1 MKFQDYKYTRPD
13 YKEFKNKFVALV
25 KEFDGADS
33 FEDCEKKL
41 EDINSL
47 RNHILT
53 MVVLVQIRHTIDTKD
68 DFYNKE
74 QEYWDENIP
83 LYEEIN
89 VLFYKSLMKSKFK
102 NDLEKKHGKQLFK
115 LIELKLKAF
124 SPQIIEDLQIE
135 NKVSSEYVKL
145 IASARIP
152 FHGKDRNLSEL
163 MKYRQDKDRTIRKA
177 AWDATYKFFED
188 NMDKFDDIYDRLV
201 KIRTN
206 MARKLGFE
214 NFVELGYI
222 RMSRTDYN
230 ADMVAKFR
238 QQVKDCIVPLAS
250 KLYKMQQER
259 LELDTLRYYDLDIE
273 FNDGNAV
280 PKGDS
285 KWIIDNGKKMYDE
298 LSPETSEFFQFMI
311 DHELLDLVT
320 KKGKAS
326 GGYCTYI
333 AEYESPFI
341 FSNFNGTSGDVDVLT
356 HEAGHAFQAYLSR
369 WITMFETIGATY
381 ESAEIHS
388 MSMEFLTWPWMENFF
403 KEDAKKYKFA
413 HLGSAIK
420 FIPYGVT
427 VDEFQHFVYE
437 NPDITPRERRK
448 AWRDIEKKYLPHLN
462 YEGNDFLENGGYW
475 FKQGHIFQDPFYYID
490 YTLAQI
496 CALQFW
502 KMANEDR
509 KKAWTHYLNLCKQGG
524 TKSFLELVKV
534 GNLIS
539 PFEEGCVKSIIGDI
553 EKYFD
558 ENPMK

>member
-124 SPQIIEDLQIE
+124 SPEIIEDLQIE

-230 ADMVAKFR
+230 ANMVAKFR

-273 FNDGNAV
+273 FNDGNAT

-320 KKGKAS
+320 KEGKAS

-437 NPDITPRERRK
+437 NPDITPKERRK
-448 AWRDIEKKYLPHLN
+448 AWRDIEKKYLPHLD

>member
-53 MVVLVQIRHTIDTKD
+53 MVVLVEIRHTIDTKD

-102 NDLEKKHGKQLFK
+102 NHLEKKHGKQLFK

-124 SPQIIEDLQIE
+124 SPEIIEDLQIE

-238 QQVKDCIVPLAS
+238 QQVKDYIVPLES

-259 LELDTLRYYDLDIE
+259 LQLDTLRYYDLDIE

-298 LSPETSEFFQFMI
+298 LSPETSEFFKFMV

-320 KKGKAS
+320 KEGKAS

-437 NPDITPRERRK
+437 NPDITPKERRK
-448 AWRDIEKKYLPHLN
+448 AWRDIEKKYLPHLD

>member
-102 NDLEKKHGKQLFK
+102 NHLEKKHGKQLFK

-124 SPQIIEDLQIE
+124 SPEIIEDLQIE

-206 MARKLGFE
+206 MARKLGFQ

-238 QQVKDCIVPLAS
+238 QQVKDYIVPLAS

-259 LELDTLRYYDLDIE
+259 LQLDTLRYYDLDIE

-298 LSPETSEFFQFMI
+298 LSPETSEFFKFMV

-320 KKGKAS
+320 KEGKAS

-437 NPDITPRERRK
+437 NPDITPKERRK
-448 AWRDIEKKYLPHLN
+448 AWRDIEKKYLPHLD

-509 KKAWTHYLNLCKQGG
+509 KKAWTHYLDLCKQGG

>member
-102 NDLEKKHGKQLFK
+102 NHLEKKHGKQLFK

-124 SPQIIEDLQIE
+124 SPEIIEDLQIE

-206 MARKLGFE
+206 MARKLGFQ

-238 QQVKDCIVPLAS
+238 QQVKDYIVPLAS

-259 LELDTLRYYDLDIE
+259 LQLDTLRYYDLDIE

-298 LSPETSEFFQFMI
+298 LSPETSEFFKFMV

-320 KKGKAS
+320 KEGKAS

-437 NPDITPRERRK
+437 NPDITPKERRK
-448 AWRDIEKKYLPHLN
+448 AWRDIEKKYLPHLD

-502 KMANEDR
+502 KMANEDK
-509 KKAWTHYLNLCKQGG
+509 KKAWTHYLDLCKQGG

>member
-13 YKEFKNKFVALV
+13 YKEFKNKFIALV

-102 NDLEKKHGKQLFK
+102 NHLEKKHGKQLFK

-124 SPQIIEDLQIE
+124 SPEIIEDLQIE

-238 QQVKDCIVPLAS
+238 QQVKDYIVPLAS

-259 LELDTLRYYDLDIE
+259 LQLDTLRYYDLDIE

-298 LSPETSEFFQFMI
+298 LSPETCEFFKFMV

-320 KKGKAS
+320 KEGKAS

-437 NPDITPRERRK
+437 NPDITPKERRK
-448 AWRDIEKKYLPHLN
+448 AWRDIEKKYLPHLD

>member
-509 KKAWTHYLNLCKQGG
+509 KKAWTHYLDLCKQGG

>member
-13 YKEFKNKFVALV
+13 YREFKNKFIALV

-102 NDLEKKHGKQLFK
+102 NHLEKKHGKQLFK

-124 SPQIIEDLQIE
+124 SPEIIEDLQIE

-238 QQVKDCIVPLAS
+238 QQVKDYIVPLAS

-259 LELDTLRYYDLDIE
+259 LQLDTLRYYDLDIE

-298 LSPETSEFFQFMI
+298 LSPETSEFFKFMV

-320 KKGKAS
+320 KEGKAS

-437 NPDITPRERRK
+437 NPDITPKERRK
-448 AWRDIEKKYLPHLN
+448 AWRDIEKKYLPHLD

-509 KKAWTHYLNLCKQGG
+509 KKAWTHYLDLCKQGG